1 MPEIISR
8 SGPFYEVKFRVRI
21 REGDHTIYLSGDFNC
36 FGQGDLRFSR
46 INEFWEANVRI
57 FAGDYR
63 YYILRNQYEKI
74 DEEGKEV
81 KRWRKLHLPL
91 DSPYHDP
98 GDSRFCYQSGGI
110 AILTILAPKN
120 DRNLSIMLQGEL
132 REVLKPQIVSMKTYD
147 LHAFYVRGNGKYHF
161 QAADTTYPV
170 TKEFYLSTEY
180 AENDSTGSGIMYH
193 IFPDRFLRSSQRKES
208 DRTLLQ
214 WGSKPRRTSFFGGD
228 LNGIALKLDY
238 LRDALNVEYLYLN
251 PVSLSKT
258 NHRYDTDDY
267 YTVDP
272 LLGTNDDVRS
282 LAGNLHSRGMK
293 LIMDAVF
300 NHTSTTFPMFRDIMD
315 KSGKSRYLDWYIF
328 HRSEFNVFTGTFKF
342 GTGTDIPAYETF
354 LGVGSMPKLNHYN
367 TEVVDYI
374 KSVCR
379 YYLDE
384 FGADGLRYDVGHSVP
399 SGSINEIR
407 KFLNA
412 PEHFLH
418 IGETWCRSPHFVGS
432 DYYDSITNY
441 PIGISIISLLKG
453 RITIDDFL
461 GSYLQDIINY
471 GNRTDIM
478 MNVLDSH
485 DTPRL
490 LNLLSHNQD
499 RFMAAYSILFALNG
513 ISTIYYGDEAGL
525 DGGKDPDCR
534 KCYPWGKENGEILD
548 FFSKITHLRATNS
561 LFRNGV
567 MTARTGNNHFV
578 ISKLSSKGI
587 LEFVFAVDKVDISF
601 RGELLYSH
609 RGRVDGD
616 MLRMEEDGFAF
627 IAKTADFDQSARDDK
642 ALMQS

>member
-1 MPEIISR
+1 MREIISR
-8 SGPFYEVKFRVRI
+8 SGPFYEVKFRVRCL
-21 REGDHTIYLSGDFNC
+21 EGDHTIYLSGDFNC

-46 INEFWEANVRI
+46 INGFWEANVKI
-57 FAGDYR
+57 FAGVYR

-74 DEEGKEV
+74 DEEGKKV

-110 AILTILAPKN
+110 AILTVLTPKN
-120 DRNLSIMLQGEL
+120 DQNLSIMLQGEL
-132 REVLKPQIVSMKTYD
+132 REVAKPQRVSMKSYD
-147 LHAFYVRGNGKYHF
+147 LQVFYVRGNGKYQF
-161 QAADTTYPV
+161 QTTGTTYPV
-170 TKEFYLSTEY
+170 TKEFHLSTES
-180 AENDSTGSGIMYH
+180 AKNDSTGSGIMYH
-193 IFPDRFLRSSQRKES
+193 IFPDRFLRSSRKNES
-208 DRTLLQ
+208 GRTLSQ
-214 WGSKPRRTSFFGGD
+214 WGSKPRRASFFGGD
-228 LNGIALKLDY
+228 LNGIAQKLDY
-238 LRDALNVEYLYLN
+238 LRDVLNVEYLYLN

-293 LIMDAVF
+293 LILDAVF

-315 KSGKSRYLDWYIF
+315 KSGKSRYIDWYIF
-328 HRSEFNVFTGTFKF
+328 HRNEFNVFTGTFKF

-367 TEVVDYI
+367 AEVVDYI

-384 FGADGLRYDVGHSVP
+384 LGTDGLRYDVGHSVP
-399 SGSINEIR
+399 RGSINEIR

-490 LNLLSHNQD
+490 LNQLSHNQD

-534 KCYPWGKENGEILD
+534 KCYPWGEENGEILD

-567 MTARTGNNHFV
+567 VTARTGDNHFV

-587 LEFVFAVDKVDISF
+587 LEFIFAVDTVDISF
-601 RGELLYSH
+601 RGELLYYH
-609 RGRVDGD
+609 KGRVDGD

-627 IAKTADFDQSARDDK
+627 IAKTEDSDQSA
-642 ALMQS
+642 